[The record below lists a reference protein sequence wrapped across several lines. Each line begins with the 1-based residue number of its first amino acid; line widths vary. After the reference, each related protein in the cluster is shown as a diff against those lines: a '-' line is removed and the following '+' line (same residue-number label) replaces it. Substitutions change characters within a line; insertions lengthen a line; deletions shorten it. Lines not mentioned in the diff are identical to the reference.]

1 MIRAY
6 RKFYQELGEALL
18 KPSQKRIYKP
28 HADIGFVVVCL
39 VSLVTLVWY
48 EHMVELK
55 LNKIRSFSSLPIS
68 PVLAVLRLQN

>member
-39 VSLVTLVWY
+39 VSLVTLV
-48 EHMVELK
+48 
-55 LNKIRSFSSLPIS
+55 
-68 PVLAVLRLQN
+68 